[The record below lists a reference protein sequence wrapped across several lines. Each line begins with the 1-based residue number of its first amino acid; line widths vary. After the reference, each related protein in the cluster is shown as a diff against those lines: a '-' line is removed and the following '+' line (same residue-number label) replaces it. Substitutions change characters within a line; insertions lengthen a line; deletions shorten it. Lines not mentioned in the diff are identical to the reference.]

1 MSDKPLEPSAQIMS
15 LRSGATLLAFTVV
28 FTGLMAASFEL
39 TREKIEASIQAEK
52 QKQIDAILPATR
64 YDNALLDDAVLVPA
78 NAALGNSDPVRV
90 LRARKAG
97 QPVALVL
104 EAAAPDGYSGRIGL
118 ILAMG
123 QDGLLSGVR
132 VTEHKET
139 PGLGDYIDPQKDRNK
154 TRPWITQF
162 DGKGIGQIALEKW
175 KVRKDGGRFDYMTGA
190 TISARA
196 VTHAVGRALDFAARN
211 QERLFSAPSGS
222 SL

>member
-175 KVRKDGGRFDYMTGA
+175 KVRKDGGQFDYMTGA